1 MSVLLY
7 PDEFDNE
14 SVESFWTQQTGGT
27 GGVIE
32 EISTGSLRMHMR
44 GDLSNNWNVASTGDR
59 GTQLYQPVA
68 YDQEFDVVVSCFVE
82 SDFYTI
88 NYGNEMNFGLFWKRQ
103 DDVGDESAGE
113 FFRIM
118 ARGDGNFVTNLQY
131 QGQAFTSPGSTANSD
146 VEDFYFRLT
155 RSGTGGPMTLRS
167 YYSLTGAPDSW
178 TLHATHTSSQFRFAG
193 WVGIGGTRDSQDT
206 TVPCYTEYFRNY
218 PASYK
223 LAGTISDD
231 GYLSII
237 PNESSLSDWG
247 ESPDTYPLTASGTW
261 EIFTSF
267 SGVVSVVGRRSS
279 DDKVVGVGGLTPIL
293 VSSGT
298 GP

>member
-1 MSVLLY
+1 M
-7 PDEFDNE
+7 
-14 SVESFWTQQTGGT
+14 Q
-27 GGVIE
+27 
-32 EISTGSLRMHMR
+32 MR
-44 GDLSNNWNVASTGDR
+44 GDLSNNWNSANTGDR

-82 SDFYTI
+82 SDFYTL
-88 NYGNEMNFGLFWKRQ
+88 NYGSEMNFGLFWKRQ

-118 ARGDGNFVTNLQY
+118 TRGDGNFITSFQY
-131 QGQAFTSPGSTANSD
+131 QGQGFTSPGSTANSD
-146 VEDFYFRLT
+146 VTDFYFRLT

-167 YYSLTGAPDSW
+167 YYSLTGVSGSW
-178 TLHATHTSSQFRFAG
+178 TLHVEHTSSQFRFAG

-206 TVPCYTEYFRNY
+206 IVPCYTEYFRNY
-218 PASYK
+218 PATYK

-237 PNESSLSDWG
+237 PNESYLSDWG
-247 ESPDTYPLTASGTW
+247 DTPDTYPLTASGTW

-267 SGVVSVVGRRSS
+267 SGIVSVVGRRDS

-293 VSSGT
+293 VS
-298 GP
+298 

>member
-1 MSVLLY
+1 MSVLLN

-44 GDLSNNWNVASTGDR
+44 GDLSNNWNSANTGDR

-82 SDFYTI
+82 SDFYTK
-88 NYGNEMNFGLFWKRQ
+88 NYSNEMNFGLFWKRQ

-113 FFRIM
+113 YFRIM
-118 ARGDGNFVTNLQY
+118 ARGDGNWATNYQY
-131 QGQAFTSPGSTANSD
+131 QGQAETETTAANFD
-146 VEDFYFRLT
+146 QTDFYFRLT
-155 RSGTGGPMTLRS
+155 RSGTGGPMTMRS
-167 YYSLTGAPDSW
+167 YYSLTGVSGSW
-178 TLHATHTSSQFRFAG
+178 TLHAEETSSQFRFAG
-193 WVGIGGTRDSQDT
+193 WVGIGGTKDFQDT
-206 TVPCYTEYFRNY
+206 AVPCYTEYFRNY
-218 PASYK
+218 PATYK
-223 LAGTISDD
+223 LAGTISHD
-231 GYLSII
+231 GYLSLI

-267 SGVVSVVGRRSS
+267 SGVVSVVGRRDS